1 MNLHEYQA
9 KQLLAQYGAVIPFGC
24 VAVSVEE
31 AEAAAAKIHGPW
43 VIKAQIHA
51 GGRGKAGGIQIAN
64 QPQELKSKT
73 GELLGKEL
81 ATRQSGGQGRVVH
94 KVLVEEKISFQKEC
108 YLALTTDRE
117 KAVVS
122 ILASRH
128 GGMEIEEMAQK
139 HPEDI
144 WVEPIDPLTGVRSF
158 HIRRVAKALGVNGK
172 EAVSVG
178 TLLKQLYG
186 LYTELELSI
195 LEINPLVFGEGIRS
209 KEPEW
214 IVLDAKISADDNA
227 LFRHQNL
234 EALRDLN
241 EEDPAETE
249 ANRHG
254 LSYVR
259 LNGDIGCMVNG
270 AGLAMAT
277 LDEIKNHGLEPANFL
292 DIGGGANSERVAKA
306 IEIITSD
313 ARVQVILI
321 NIFGGITQ
329 CDQVAQGV
337 IDALKG
343 RKRLLPMVVRLE
355 GTRVEEGRKL
365 FQSTSLPITPAGNL
379 SEAAK
384 EIKKHL
390 KHVHSYQQKN

>member
-9 KQLLAQYGAVIPFGC
+9 KQLLAQYGAAIPFGGM
-24 VAVSVEE
+24 VASAEE
-31 AEAAAAKIHGPW
+31 AEAVAAKFQGPW
-43 VIKAQIHA
+43 VIKAQVHA
-51 GGRGKAGGIQIAN
+51 GGRGKAGGVQIVN
-64 QPQELKSKT
+64 QLQELKSKA

-81 ATRQSGGQGRVVH
+81 ATHQSGSQGKVVR
-94 KVLVEEKISFQKEC
+94 KILVEEKVSFQKEC

-117 KAVVS
+117 KAAVS

-139 HPEDI
+139 HPKDL
-144 WVEPIDPLTGVRSF
+144 WVEPVDSVTGVLSF
-158 HIRRVAKALGVNGK
+158 QIRRVAKALGVNGK
-172 EAVSVG
+172 ETAPLG
-178 TLLKQLYG
+178 TLLKQLYK
-186 LYTELELSI
+186 LYTESELSL
-195 LEINPLVFGEGIRS
+195 LEINPLVFGKGVKS
-209 KEPEW
+209 KEMEW
-214 IVLDAKISADDNA
+214 IALDAKMSADDNA

-234 EALRDLN
+234 EALRDFD
-241 EEDPAETE
+241 EEDPAEVE
-249 ANRHG
+249 ANKHG

-259 LNGDIGCMVNG
+259 LNGNIGCMVNG

-292 DIGGGANSERVAKA
+292 DIGGGANSERVSKA

-343 RKRLLPMVVRLE
+343 KKKLLPMVVRLE

-365 FQSTSLPITPAGNL
+365 FQSTALPITPVANL
-379 SEAAK
+379 SEAAR

-390 KHVHSYQQKN
+390 KYVHSRS